1 MAKKKDLQQ
10 LKENL
15 VGVRSGID
23 KKKRTTTDP
32 EKLKKLEDQ
41 WAEVNARLEEFDED
55 EWALIKELTGNVEDD
70 TDEVNEI
77 LDEAADP
84 VDIDDTD
91 EVNEIL
97 DESTDPVDVDDDIDD
112 ADEAEDEISEPEP
125 APKPE
130 PKKQPTPVH
139 MPNPAAKAAPA
150 PKVAPP
156 ATPVQSVKVAEPVA
170 KGPRT
175 LRPDGP
181 GKVYKYWNHNTNTW
195 IFVPS
200 KAAAKQL
207 SNIYQKVYIWYKDG
221 EPDHIMTEGEIAKY
235 LPR

>member
-1 MAKKKDLQQ
+1 MAKKKELQEIKAS
-10 LKENL
+10 LFET
-15 VGVRSGID
+15 RSRLA
-23 KKKRTTTDP
+23 KRRESTTDP
-32 EKLKKLEDQ
+32 EKLKKLEQQ
-41 WAEVNARLEEFDED
+41 WADINARIEALDED

-70 TDEVNEI
+70 TDEANEI

-84 VDIDDTD
+84 VDIDEAD
-91 EVNEIL
+91 EANEIL
-97 DESTDPVDVDDDIDD
+97 DEAADPIDIDDDI
-112 ADEAEDEISEPEP
+112 DEAEDEISEPEP

-150 PKVAPP
+150 PKAAPP
-156 ATPVQSVKVAEPVA
+156 ATPAQPVKAAEPVA

-181 GKVYKYWNHNTNTW
+181 GKIYKYWNHETSTW
-195 IFVPS
+195 GFCPN
-200 KAAAKQL
+200 KAAARQL
-207 SNIYQKVYIWYKDG
+207 SNVYQKVYVWYKDG
-221 EPDHIMTEGEIAKY
+221 EPDHIMNEEEIAKY

>member
-1 MAKKKDLQQ
+1 MAKKKDL
-10 LKENL
+10 LEVKASLFETRSRIGKRKEA
-15 VGVRSGID
+15 
-23 KKKRTTTDP
+23 TTDP
-32 EKLKKLEDQ
+32 EKLKKLEQQ
-41 WAEVNARLEEFDED
+41 WAEVNSRIEALDED
-55 EWALIKELTGNVEDD
+55 ERALIKELNGNVDD
-70 TDEVNEI
+70 EADEANEI
-77 LDEAADP
+77 LDEAMDP
-84 VDIDDTD
+84 V
-91 EVNEIL
+91 
-97 DESTDPVDVDDDIDD
+97 DIDD
-112 ADEAEDEISEPEP
+112 ADEAEDDVTEPEP

-150 PKVAPP
+150 PKAAAP
-156 ATPVQSVKVAEPVA
+156 ATPVQPAKAAEPA

-195 IFVPS
+195 IFAPD